1 MTLEDWLACLGDPDT
16 LSLELG
22 IFPDRKLHLL
32 TAALL
37 RRVWDRLPSRH
48 SQLAVEA
55 TEQFADGAISVDALA
70 WVRSQAARESGETV
84 WFGEESFN
92 DYELINPCPCCSP
105 CDAQAFRYECRV
117 AKQGGVLDGVRR
129 GTNDPALVAASAAFD
144 TVRMENPDTAWTDV
158 VVRQWNWQSLF
169 ATVREV
175 LGENEPDPNWS
186 CWRTSDVLR
195 WHAEYTKIARSTV
208 CRSSPTRSRTRGA
221 TMKTCCGTA
230 GARAVTRAGAG
241 SWTWRWESREAL
253 HHAPLL

>member
-1 MTLEDWLACLGDPDT
+1 MTLEDWLACLGDTDT

-55 TEQFADGAISVDALA
+55 TEQFADGTISVDALA
-70 WVRSQAARESGETV
+70 WIRSQAARESGETV
-84 WFGEESFN
+84 WFGEESSN

-186 CWRTSDVLR
+186 CWRTSDVLALAR
-195 WHAEYTKIARSTV
+195 GIYEDRAFDRLPILADALQDAGCDDENVLWHCRRPGGHARGCWV
-208 CRSSPTRSRTRGA
+208 
-221 TMKTCCGTA
+221 
-230 GARAVTRAGAG
+230 VDL
-241 SWTWRWESREAL
+241 AL
-253 HHAPLL
+253 GVA